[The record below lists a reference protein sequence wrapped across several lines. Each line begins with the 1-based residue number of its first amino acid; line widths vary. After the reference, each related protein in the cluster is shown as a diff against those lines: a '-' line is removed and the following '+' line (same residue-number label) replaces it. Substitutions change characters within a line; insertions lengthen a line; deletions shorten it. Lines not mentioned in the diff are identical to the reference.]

1 MDERARA
8 GLTADIKRCRILSI
22 LDYSWVSSDTLS
34 ERIGRG
40 WKPDSSLPAKSHLL
54 WHCYALLRCIRLV
67 AQYHMWEDP
76 DNMKQKKSWSPVWI
90 VIRLIKRVFL
100 LISLPVEL
108 VISSIYVSRHAAQHP
123 SLDIVFIRSS
133 LMTYSGQSFSLL
145 PNLCFPLPL
154 QMPFRVLPLH
164 QTLDSAS
171 SESHCG

>member
-1 MDERARA
+1 MPASLICSGIAMLFSGASDLLPNIACEWI
-8 GLTADIKRCRILSI
+8 LTTRN
-22 LDYSWVSSDTLS
+22 
-34 ERIGRG
+34 E
-40 WKPDSSLPAKSHLL
+40 
-54 WHCYALLRCIRLV
+54 
-67 AQYHMWEDP
+67 
-76 DNMKQKKSWSPVWI
+76 KKSRSRLWI

-108 VISSIYVSRHAAQHP
+108 VISSIYVSRHAARHP

-133 LMTYSGQSFSLL
+133 LMTYSGQSFSLP
-145 PNLCFPLPL
+145 PNLCFPQPL